1 MMKSCFP
8 WPALVL
14 QKPPSA
20 ARPGWGLA
28 YHWRMLLGWPLVD
41 SRSRYSKPGELLAYS
56 LKGPAISMH
65 SYFRLQTSCWNDWQM
80 SSDAALAMDALYN
93 PFFLFGHQLGTL
105 PVVVCIEAVEGSETI
120 IPHGSIDQAFAMPSC
135 PFYSDC
141 SSAPEAVDLFILFDI
156 DQNGQIDHT
165 EFLRQVFP
173 EEYVQDKQ
181 YMFAMG
187 WCRMSWGNFSFPI
200 WFEWNSDLYRFCG
213 DHHDDHHV
221 CLITNKVIVM
231 TTVILWLEKVWTLY
245 RIRSSLDKISYIM
258 MILVVMMLMTMM
270 MMMMMMMMELHSSY
284 DFFWIYALETTSLWF
299 TSYLEGR

>member
-1 MMKSCFP
+1 MRYLAIRQTAKLEMMKSCFP

-14 QKPPSA
+14 QKPPIA

-120 IPHGSIDQAFAMPSC
+120 IPHGSTWFNWPGIRYAKLPVLLRLQLSHWGGRFIHPFWHWSERPDRSYRVFAPSLSRGICPGQA
-135 PFYSDC
+135 
-141 SSAPEAVDLFILFDI
+141 I
-156 DQNGQIDHT
+156 
-165 EFLRQVFP
+165 
-173 EEYVQDKQ
+173 
-181 YMFAMG
+181 
-187 WCRMSWGNFSFPI
+187 
-200 WFEWNSDLYRFCG
+200 
-213 DHHDDHHV
+213 HV
-221 CLITNKVIVM
+221 CHGVM
-231 TTVILWLEKVWTLY
+231 
-245 RIRSSLDKISYIM
+245 
-258 MILVVMMLMTMM
+258 
-270 MMMMMMMMELHSSY
+270 
-284 DFFWIYALETTSLWF
+284 
-299 TSYLEGR
+299 